1 MKKCFRRT
9 TITSVGLLAFLVGLV
24 LARLVGWH
32 VGVVITLIPALFLI
46 VFRRRTVSTLLIV
59 VGLGLVLG
67 LWRGGVMRER
77 VAEYGRF
84 YGRSVLVDGR
94 VLDDP
99 VYGDKGQLDFRIG
112 SVRIGSQDLPGQ
124 VRVKALVNGVRRGD
138 SLRVQGKL
146 VDGFGNYQA
155 SMYFADVQV
164 SAHSNSPL
172 EKLRR
177 EFFAAI
183 YSVLPEPQASLG
195 LGFLVGLR
203 SALPEELD
211 EQLRIV
217 GLTHIVVASGYN
229 LTVLVRLARRILS
242 KYSKYQ
248 AFAGSLVLMAVFL
261 AITGASPSM
270 VRASVVTSLSLTA
283 WYYGR
288 RFQPVLII
296 LLGAAL
302 TAGVNPLFIWQD
314 LGWWLSFLA
323 FAGVLVLAPLI
334 SARFWQDKSPPL
346 LVQVAIETLAA
357 QLFTLPLILFMFGQL
372 SLVALIANVA
382 VVPLIPYAMAS
393 TALAGVAGLV
403 LSGGLAGWLAVPA
416 QLLLSYVVSAIRLF
430 AMPSWA
436 QREVSIDVVGLV
448 LLYVLILG
456 GTTVLY
462 AKSKVTFSKI
472 PSVVE

>member
-1 MKKCFRRT
+1 VNLKFRFRRT
-9 TITSVGLLAFLVGLV
+9 TIISASLLAFLVGLV
-24 LARLVGWH
+24 LAKSGWR
-32 VGVVITLIPALFLI
+32 VDVVVALIPAGLLV
-46 VFRRRTVSTLLIV
+46 VFRKRTVATVLV
-59 VGLGLVLG
+59 VLVLG
-67 LWRGGVMRER
+67 LLLGVWRGGAVQQQ
-77 VAEYGRF
+77 VAEYGQF
-84 YGRSVLVDGR
+84 YGRTVLVSGR

-99 VYGDKGQLDFRIG
+99 VYDKAQLDFRLG
-112 SVRIGSQDLPGQ
+112 AVLVDGHSLPGQ
-124 VRVKALVNGVRRGD
+124 VRVKTLANGIRRGD
-138 SLRVQGKL
+138 DLRVRGKL
-146 VDGFGNYQA
+146 RDGFGNYQA
-155 SMYFADVQV
+155 SMYFADVAV
-164 SAHSNSPL
+164 TAHSNSPL

-177 EFFAAI
+177 EFFAAV

-203 SALPEELD
+203 SSLPEDLD

-229 LTVLVRLARRILS
+229 LTVLVRLSRRILA
-242 KYSKYQ
+242 KHSKYQ
-248 AFAGSLVLMAVFL
+248 AFAGSIALMLVFL
-261 AITGASPSM
+261 AVTGASPSM
-270 VRASVVTSLSLTA
+270 VRASVVTALSLLA

-302 TAGVNPLFIWQD
+302 TAGVNPLFIWHD

-334 SARFWQDKSPPL
+334 SARFLRDKSPPL
-346 LVQVAIETLAA
+346 LAQVAIETLAA
-357 QLFTLPLILFMFGQL
+357 QLLTMPLILFMFGQL
-372 SLVALIANVA
+372 SVVALVANVA

-393 TALAGVAGLV
+393 TALAGLAGMALP
-403 LSGGLAGWLAVPA
+403 GGFAGWLAVPA

-430 AMPSWA
+430 ALPSWA
-436 QREVSIDVVGLV
+436 QREVGIDVVGLV
-448 LLYVLILG
+448 LLYALILG